1 MVTQTWIATDRPD
14 HPFADPKKARAVI
27 AELPAQN
34 ALKALE
40 EIAFWLDSVTR
51 TEGIE
56 PAQRFEAFDLLDQAA
71 KNHHVSVAREY
82 LRGSR
87 LQKFQ
92 ENRLWSVSFDFWKAL
107 AAAYIQLVEQFQADV
122 PGTAA
127 LRKDMPAIV
136 ARALRAITLQLK
148 WTLLRYGAVEDRIWG
163 DLNRL
168 YLFAESHGFAAKL
181 VSVYPGLHGES
192 SVQRELLKTLMLSM
206 SSTDSLVPL
215 ALEVAERLVAYF
227 GDRFILTGEPF
238 EACHFSFDLSMRKP
252 PARVIKGV
260 DHSSVVR
267 YFGAGKGLEGLLALK
282 DEIAEKG
289 AVPADIPLGGS
300 YDVAVVTPVL
310 EHLAQYWADKPPA
323 RHSERRF
330 MASRMTVVHGFAD
343 VLRCLQPQG
352 GTGAATT
359 PDLVD
364 TDSTESWIVEN
375 VSDGGY
381 GAIIPQVRGDWVR
394 VGSLVGFR
402 TETRKQWSAGVV
414 RRITRDEYQQR
425 RVGIQTLGK
434 VAIAISLTPTGTIST
449 INAVRDGDVAVL
461 LSAAPDENQ
470 EVTVLMRVGTFTP
483 QQELEMRVRG
493 KGYLVQPVTLLEGGE
508 DFDWVRLRLLRR
520 L

>member
-1 MVTQTWIATDRPD
+1 MLSWIAAEKPD
-14 HPFADPKKARAVI
+14 HPFADPKKARALI

-34 ALKALE
+34 SLKALE

-51 TEGIE
+51 TEGLE

-71 KNHHVSVAREY
+71 KNHQKSLAQEY

-92 ENRLWSVSFDFWKAL
+92 ENRLWNVSFEFWKAL
-107 AAAYIQLVEQFQADV
+107 GNAYIQLVEQFQADV

-127 LRKDMPAIV
+127 LRKDLPAIV
-136 ARALRAITLQLK
+136 ARALRAITLQIK
-148 WTLLRYGAVEDRIWG
+148 WTLLRYGAIEDRHWG
-163 DLNRL
+163 DMSRL
-168 YLFAESHGFAAKL
+168 YLFAESHGFAAKV

-192 SVQRELLKTLMLSM
+192 SVQREFLKTLMLAM

-215 ALEVAERLVAYF
+215 ELEVAERLVAYF

-238 EACHFSFDLSMRKP
+238 EDCHFSFDLSMRKP
-252 PARVIKGV
+252 PARVLKGV

-282 DEIAEKG
+282 DEIGETG
-289 AVPADIPLGGS
+289 AVPADLPLGGS
-300 YDVAVVTPVL
+300 YDVATVMPVL
-310 EHLAQYWADKPPA
+310 EHLLQYWADKPPA

-330 MASRMTVVHGFAD
+330 MASRMTVVHGFGD
-343 VLRCLQPQG
+343 LMRCLQPRG
-352 GTGAATT
+352 ERGAASL
-359 PDLVD
+359 DFAD
-364 TDSTESWIVEN
+364 TENTESWIVEN
-375 VSDGGY
+375 VSEGGY

-394 VGSLVGFR
+394 VGSLVGYH
-402 TETRKQWSAGVV
+402 TETVKYWGAGVV

-434 VAIAISLTPTGTIST
+434 VAIAITLTPIGTVPAA
-449 INAVRDGDVAVL
+449 NAVRDGDPAVL
-461 LSAAPDENQ
+461 LSSAPDENQ
-470 EVTVLMRVGTFTP
+470 EVTVLMRVGSFTAG
-483 QQELEMRVRG
+483 QELEMRVRG
-493 KGYLVQPVTLLEGGE
+493 KGYLVQPVLLLEGGE
-508 DFDWVRLRLLRR
+508 DFDWVRLRLSRR